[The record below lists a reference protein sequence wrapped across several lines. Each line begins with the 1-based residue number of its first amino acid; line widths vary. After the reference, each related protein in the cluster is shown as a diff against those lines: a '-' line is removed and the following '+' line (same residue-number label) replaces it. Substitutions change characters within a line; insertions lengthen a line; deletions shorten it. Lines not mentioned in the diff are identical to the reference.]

1 MLKFSEHR
9 DLNEGLFDG
18 FVNFIRKAYNG
29 IVNGFK
35 KAFSALTNVKMG
47 SIKRVKVGSMIK
59 EEEVKQDSKSR
70 LGYYSEY
77 VCGQALAELIE
88 SKGLNLPGTQSSK
101 VFAKAKKAFHDNKL
115 KTLTNYKSLASE
127 IQRMEDGGKAM
138 AESIFSDMLAETADL
153 KITNF
158 DIQLTGDS
166 LKGESKADIVL
177 SARKKDK
184 GAVVK
189 EIAASL
195 KAYKSSSINLA
206 NSTLLSLFA
215 SLTKDK
221 NFTSKALEK
230 AQKVIYD
237 TMLKAASKDL
247 GKSKAV
253 ALLTNKIRNAN
264 EKKLFKKYKDI
275 GRKASKETQTNTAGI
290 IVKEFNAVYKK
301 NKSKI
306 NENLLELIGMDGSD
320 DFYAS
325 IGEGKKMRVLSSRQS
340 PELQKFLQEVRSKF
354 LTIVMTPRPG
364 KAGRASVTVDLMI
377 GKTMLSSSSITMTDT
392 GIGSGAM
399 TKSTGQI
406 KTNFWFN
413 FNNF

>member
-47 SIKRVKVGSMIK
+47 SIKRVKVPTMVK

-127 IQRMEDGGKAM
+127 IERMENGGKAM
-138 AESIFSDMLAETADL
+138 AESIFSDMLSETADL

-247 GKSKAV
+247 GKSKAI
-253 ALLTNKIRNAN
+253 ALLTNKIRNDK

-275 GRKASKETQTNTAGI
+275 GRKASKETQTNTASI

>member
-301 NKSKI
+301 NKKKI

-354 LTIVMTPRPG
+354 LTIVMTPKPG
-364 KAGRASVTVDLMI
+364 KAGRASITVDLMI

>member
-9 DLNEGLFDG
+9 DLDEGLFDG

-101 VFAKAKKAFHDNKL
+101 TFAKAKKAFHDNKL

-247 GKSKAV
+247 GKSKAI

-275 GRKASKETQTNTAGI
+275 GRKASKETQTNTASI

-301 NKSKI
+301 NKKKI

-354 LTIVMTPRPG
+354 LTIVMTPKPG

>member
-1 MLKFSEHR
+1 MLKFKDHSQL
-9 DLNEGLFDG
+9 DEGLFDG
-18 FVNFIRKAYNG
+18 FVNFIRKAYSN
-29 IVNGFK
+29 IVAGFK
-35 KAFSALTNVKMG
+35 KAFSLLTKVKMG
-47 SIKRVKVGSMIK
+47 DTKRVKLPSMIK
-59 EEEVKQDSKSR
+59 EEEAKQDSKSR

-77 VCGQALAELIE
+77 VCGEHLAKIIE

-101 VFAKAKKAFHDNKL
+101 TFAKAKKAFHDNKL
-115 KTLTNYKSLASE
+115 KTLSNYKSLGDE

-138 AESIFSDMLAETADL
+138 AESIMADMLAETADL

-184 GAVVK
+184 GTVVK

-230 AQKVIYD
+230 AQRVIYD

-247 GKSKAV
+247 GKAKAV
-253 ALLTNKIRNAN
+253 ALLTNKIRNDK

-275 GRKASKETQTNTAGI
+275 GRKASKETQVNTASI
-290 IVKEFNAVYKK
+290 SVKEFNALYKK
-301 NKSKI
+301 NKAKI

-325 IGEGKKMRVLSSRQS
+325 IGEGKKLRVLSSRQS
-340 PELQKFLQEVRSKF
+340 PELQKFLQDVRSKF
-354 LTIVMTPRPG
+354 LTIVMIPKPG
-364 KAGRASVTVDLMI
+364 KAGRASVTVNLMI

-392 GIGSGAM
+392 GIGAGAM
-399 TKSTGQI
+399 SKYTGQI

>member
-127 IQRMEDGGKAM
+127 IERMEDGGKAM

-247 GKSKAV
+247 GKSKAI
-253 ALLTNKIRNAN
+253 ALLTNKIRNDK

-275 GRKASKETQTNTAGI
+275 GRKASKETQTNTADI
-290 IVKEFNAVYKK
+290 IVKEFNAVYRK

-354 LTIVMTPRPG
+354 LTIVMTPKPG

>member
-9 DLNEGLFDG
+9 NLNEGLFDG

-35 KAFSALTNVKMG
+35 KALSALTNVKMG

-59 EEEVKQDSKSR
+59 EEEVKPDSKSR

-127 IQRMEDGGKAM
+127 IERMEDGGKAM
-138 AESIFSDMLAETADL
+138 AESIFSDMLAETSDL

-195 KAYKSSSINLA
+195 KAYKSSSINPA

-247 GKSKAV
+247 GKSKAI

-354 LTIVMTPRPG
+354 LTIVMTPKPG

>member
-101 VFAKAKKAFHDNKL
+101 TFAKAKKTFHDNKL
-115 KTLTNYKSLASE
+115 KTLTNYSSLASE

-138 AESIFSDMLAETADL
+138 AESIFSDMLAETSDL

-247 GKSKAV
+247 GKSKAI

-275 GRKASKETQTNTAGI
+275 GRKASKETQTNTASI
-290 IVKEFNAVYKK
+290 IVKEFNVVYKK
-301 NKSKI
+301 NKKKI

-325 IGEGKKMRVLSSRQS
+325 IGEGKKMRVLSSKQS

-354 LTIVMTPRPG
+354 LTIVMTPKPG

>member
-127 IQRMEDGGKAM
+127 IERMEDGGKAM

>member
-127 IQRMEDGGKAM
+127 IERMEDGGKAM

-354 LTIVMTPRPG
+354 LTIVMTPKPG

>member
-1 MLKFSEHR
+1 
-9 DLNEGLFDG
+9 
-18 FVNFIRKAYNG
+18 
-29 IVNGFK
+29 
-35 KAFSALTNVKMG
+35 
-47 SIKRVKVGSMIK
+47 VKVGSIVK

-127 IQRMEDGGKAM
+127 IERMEDGGKAM

-158 DIQLTGDS
+158 EIQLTGDS

-247 GKSKAV
+247 GKSKAI
-253 ALLTNKIRNAN
+253 ALLTNKIRNDK

-275 GRKASKETQTNTAGI
+275 GRKASKETQTNTASI

-306 NENLLELIGMDGSD
+306 SENLLELIGMDGSD

-354 LTIVMTPRPG
+354 LTIVMTPKPG